1 MESTASRIAV
11 IICAYT
17 DHRWQ
22 QLVEAIE
29 SVQIQSLPANEII
42 VVIDHNPTL
51 LQRVQDRF
59 PLITVTE
66 NTQEKG
72 LSGARNSGI
81 AITKADLIGFLDDDA
96 VAEKDWLKN
105 LTQIVL
111 ADSHIMGSG
120 GRIIPKWE
128 GQTPR
133 WLPEEFYWVVG
144 CTHKGVPET
153 TAEVRNL
160 IGANML
166 VRREAFDR
174 VGGFINGIGR
184 VDTIPLGCEETEFC
198 IRTRQTIPQ
207 TRFIYDPN
215 TVIYHN
221 VPVKRTGWSYFRDR
235 CYAEGLSKA
244 LVSKLVGQQDGLSAE
259 RTHVLKTLPQGFFKG
274 IGDVFKGDLHGIQRT
289 AAIFLGLYLTTLGYV
304 KGRMSKNAV
313 LSDQVSPKPVDDKNH
328 LRILMVSA
336 RFSPYAGGTE
346 THVNEVGKRMAAAGH
361 EVTILTTD
369 PSRKLPHV
377 EYRDGMTIRRVAAYP
392 SNRDY
397 YFALGLF
404 PIITQG
410 KWDIIHLQGYHTLV
424 APMTM
429 VAAMIARIPYVVS
442 FHSGGHSSQVR
453 TSARGVQ
460 RLLLKPLLKRAS
472 RLIGVA
478 QFEADFF
485 SQSLGIDRNRFEV
498 IPNGSQLP
506 KLTSPVEP
514 RPDTLIVSPG
524 RLERYKGH
532 QHAITAMPKL
542 LQSNPNMRLRIVGTG
557 PYEPELQN
565 LVQSMNLYDYVEIG
579 GIPPEDRQGMAR
591 LLSQAALV
599 VLFSE
604 YEAHPVAVM
613 EALSLGRS
621 VLVADTSG
629 LSEIARKGWVK
640 AIPLTST
647 TDEVA
652 AAILRQLAEPLVRHD
667 ITLPTW
673 DDCALSILEV
683 YQSVLKPDDRQFAP
697 AMATN

>member
-1 MESTASRIAV
+1 MESTAFRTAV

-17 DHRWQ
+17 DQRWQ

-29 SVQIQSLPANEII
+29 SVQAQSLPADEII
-42 VVIDHNPTL
+42 VVIDHNPAL
-51 LQRVQDRF
+51 LQRVQERF
-59 PLITVTE
+59 PSVTVTE
-66 NTQEKG
+66 NSQEKG

-81 AITKADLIGFLDDDA
+81 LLTKADLVGFVDDDA
-96 VAEKDWLKN
+96 IVEKDWLKK
-105 LTQIVL
+105 LSQIVQ
-111 ADSHIMGSG
+111 ADPLIMGAG

-128 GQTPR
+128 GQAPK

-160 IGANML
+160 IGANMV

-198 IRTRQTIPQ
+198 IRTRQAVPQ

-259 RTHVLKTLPQGFFKG
+259 RTHVLKTLPKGFFKG
-274 IGDVFKGDLHGIQRT
+274 IGDAFKGDLHGIQRA
-289 AAIFLGLYLTTLGYV
+289 AAILLGLYLTTLGYV

-313 LSDQVSPKPVDDKNH
+313 LSDQVSPKHSNDKNH

-361 EVTILTTD
+361 NVTILTTD
-369 PSRKLPHV
+369 PSRELPRV
-377 EYRDGMTIRRVAAYP
+377 EHRDGMTIRRVAAYP

-397 YFALGLF
+397 YFAPGIL
-404 PIITQG
+404 PIILQG
-410 KWDIIHLQGYHTLV
+410 NWDIVHLQGYHTLV
-424 APMTM
+424 APLTM
-429 VAAMIARIPYVVS
+429 LAATLARIPFVVS
-442 FHSGGHSSQVR
+442 FHSGGHSSQAR

-478 QFEADFF
+478 QFESDFF
-485 SQSLGIDRNRFEV
+485 SQTLDIDRNRFEV

-514 RPDTLIVSPG
+514 TPNTLIVSPG

-532 QHAITAMPKL
+532 QHAITAMPNL
-542 LQSNPNMRLRIVGTG
+542 LQANPSIRLRIVGTG
-557 PYEPELQN
+557 PYEPELRD
-565 LVQSMNLYDYVEIG
+565 LVQSLNLNGYVEID

-640 AIPLTST
+640 AIPLSST
-647 TDEVA
+647 PHEVA
-652 AAILRQLAEPLVRHD
+652 AAVLRQLNEPAVRHD

-673 DDCALSILEV
+673 DDCSRSILEV
-683 YQSVLKPDDRQFAP
+683 YQSVLKPDDRQFTP

>member
-1 MESTASRIAV
+1 MVSTTSEIAV

-17 DHRWQ
+17 DQRWE

-29 SVQIQSLPANEII
+29 SVQSQSLPADEI
-42 VVIDHNPTL
+42 VVVVDHNPIL
-51 LQRVQDRF
+51 LERVQKRF
-59 PLITVTE
+59 PTIKVAE
-66 NTQEKG
+66 NLQDKG

-81 AITKADLIGFLDDDA
+81 AATQADLIGFVDDDA
-96 VAEKDWLKN
+96 VVEKDWLKN
-105 LTQIVL
+105 LSQMIVSDPL
-111 ADSHIMGSG
+111 IMGAG

-128 GQTPR
+128 GKRPN

-144 CTHKGVPET
+144 CTHKGVPEK

-166 VRREAFDR
+166 VRRAAFDK
-174 VGGFINGIGR
+174 VGGFLNGIGR

-198 IRTRQTIPQ
+198 IRTRQAIPNSK
-207 TRFIYDPN
+207 FIYDPN
-215 TVIYHN
+215 TIVEHN
-221 VPVKRTGWSYFRDR
+221 VPVRRTGWSYFRDR

-259 RTHVLKTLPQGFFKG
+259 RTHVLKTLPAGFFKG
-274 IGDVFKGDLHGIQRT
+274 LGDAFTGDWHGLQRA
-289 AAIFLGLYLTTLGYV
+289 AAIFTGLFLTTFGYL
-304 KGRMSKNAV
+304 KGRTSKSAV
-313 LSDQVSPKPVDDKNH
+313 LSDQVSAKYAKDKQS

-336 RFSPYAGGTE
+336 RFSPYMGGTE

-361 EVTILTTD
+361 DVTILTTD
-369 PSRKLPHV
+369 PSRKLPRY
-377 EYRDGMTIRRVAAYP
+377 EERDGMKIRRVSAFPAD
-392 SNRDY
+392 RDY
-397 YFALGLF
+397 YLAPGLY

-410 KWDIIHLQGYHTLV
+410 NWDIVHLQGYHTLV
-424 APMTM
+424 APLTM
-429 VAAMIARIPYVVS
+429 LAALVSKIPYVVS
-442 FHSGGHSSQVR
+442 FHSGGHSSQMR
-453 TSARGVQ
+453 TSARGIQ
-460 RLLLKPLLKRAS
+460 RFLLKPLLKRAN

-485 SQSLGIDRNRFEV
+485 SANLGIDRSRFVV

-514 RPDTLIVSPG
+514 SPDTLIVSPG

-532 QHAITAMPKL
+532 QTAIQALPKV
-542 LQSNPNMRLRIVGTG
+542 LQTNPNVRLRIVGTG
-557 PYEPELQN
+557 PYEAELRN
-565 LVQSMNLYDYVEIG
+565 LAQSLGVNDRVEIG
-579 GIPPEDRQGMAR
+579 GIPPENRQGMAA
-591 LLSQAALV
+591 LMSQASLV

-640 AIPLTST
+640 AIAFDSSS
-647 TDEVA
+647 DEVA
-652 AAILRQLAEPLVRHD
+652 AAILRQLDEPVVQHD

-673 DDCALSILEV
+673 DDCTESLLAV
-683 YQSVLKPDDRQFAP
+683 YQAVLMPEGQIKL
-697 AMATN
+697 AMVAN